1 MSTRKIGKYDVIERL
16 GRGGMA
22 EVFRAYQSSLDRYV
36 AIKVLH
42 AFLADDPEFKSRF
55 EREAQNVA
63 KLRHPNIVQVYDFE
77 YDPAGESYYMVME
90 LIDGPTLKDRINT
103 LAEQDRLLE
112 IGDVV
117 RIVREAAGALAYAHS
132 RNMIHR
138 DVKPANLM
146 IDHDERVVL
155 TDFGIAKIVTGA
167 QFTATGGMVGTP
179 AYMAPEQGLGEA
191 GDERSDLY
199 SLGIIL
205 FQLLSGHLPY
215 DAETPLATILRHLN
229 TPTPSV
235 RQFNPNISES
245 MDRIVQK
252 AIAKEAADRYQT
264 AAEFIDDLQRIDREL
279 HGGPP
284 AAIAVSPAA
293 APASGSGLIPV
304 VPSPLSPSEPDEPH
318 DTLPLPKTEP
328 TATIRSRPPQRS
340 YVRLTVLL
348 LVLLGVGTL
357 AVAAAAGVLPLLAW
371 LGLATQTAEA
381 TQIAASVTETPAP
394 PTLTDIIAASATPA
408 PTTAA
413 AVEST
418 EEPTRTPSRT
428 PTATPTA
435 TLTVTPSPSPTPA
448 TPVAVMRQSIVV
460 RQGPG
465 LQYARLANAA
475 SGDSLVIV
483 GRSEDNLWFRVLTSG
498 GLPGWIPVTVVDAF
512 GNLARLPVVTAP
524 TLTPT
529 FTPSFTPSWTPT
541 ATATLT
547 ATIDIAQTV
556 AALTLAATEQQ
567 ATLDACQFDYA
578 VRIQSEYPKTNDDI
592 DFVKANT
599 EYRLEITFVNMGTC
613 AWGPNTALVFIDGD
627 NLDAGRVIF
636 FRENEQV
643 VEPGGEAV
651 LDFVGRTP
659 ARFGLK
665 TGTWELRTPGQI
677 PIGQPLVIQVQ
688 VFE

>member
-1 MSTRKIGKYDVIERL
+1 MSTRKIGKYDIVERL

-90 LIDGPTLKDRINT
+90 LIDGPTLKDRINA

-112 IGDVV
+112 IADVV

-132 RNMIHR
+132 RSMIHR

-146 IDHDERVVL
+146 IDHDERIVL

-235 RQFNPNISES
+235 RQFNPNVPES

-264 AAEFIDDLQRIDREL
+264 ANEFIEDLQRFEREL

-284 AAIAVSPAA
+284 AEIAVSQPAA
-293 APASGSGLIPV
+293 ADSGTIPA
-304 VPSPLSPSEPDEPH
+304 VPSPLLSPAVDEAH

-328 TATIRSRPPQRS
+328 TATIRSRPRQRS
-340 YVRLTVLL
+340 YARLVVLL
-348 LVLLGVGTL
+348 ILLIAGAA
-357 AVAAAAGVLPLLAW
+357 AVAAAVGVLPLPAW
-371 LGLATQTAEA
+371 LGLATQTTEA
-381 TQIAASVTETPAP
+381 IQIAVGVTETLSTPA
-394 PTLTDIIAASATPA
+394 LTDTVAASATTVPV
-408 PTTAA
+408 
-413 AVEST
+413 VEAT
-418 EEPTRTPSRT
+418 QEPSRTPSRT
-428 PTATPTA
+428 PTVTSTLTA
-435 TLTVTPSPSPTPA
+435 TVTPSPSPTPA

-465 LQYARLANAA
+465 LQYARLADAA

-483 GRSEDNLWFRVLTSG
+483 GRSADNLWFRVLAAG
-498 GLPGWIPVTVVDAF
+498 GLPGWVPVAVVDAF
-512 GNLARLPVVTAP
+512 GNLARLPVVAAP

-529 FTPSFTPSWTPT
+529 FTPSFTPSRTPT
-541 ATATLT
+541 ATATPT
-547 ATIDIAQTV
+547 ATIDITQTV
-556 AALTLAATEQQ
+556 AALTLVATEQQ
-567 ATLDACQFDYA
+567 ATLNACRFDYA
-578 VRIQSEYPKTNDDI
+578 IRIQSGYPKTNDKI

-613 AWGPNTALVFIDGD
+613 AWGPNTALVFIEGD
-627 NLDAGRVIF
+627 NLDAGRIIF

-677 PIGQPLVIQVQ
+677 PIGEPLVIQVQ

>member
-1 MSTRKIGKYDVIERL
+1 
-16 GRGGMA
+16 MA

-112 IGDVV
+112 IEDVV

-132 RNMIHR
+132 RSMIHR

-146 IDHDERVVL
+146 IDHDERIVL

-235 RQFNPNISES
+235 RQFNPNLPES
-245 MDRIVQK
+245 ADRIVQK

-264 AAEFIDDLQRIDREL
+264 ASAFIEDLQRFEREL
-279 HGGPP
+279 QGGPT
-284 AAIAVSPAA
+284 AEIAVSQPAA
-293 APASGSGLIPV
+293 SDSGTIPA
-304 VPSPLSPSEPDEPH
+304 VPSPLPPPTADEPH

-328 TATIRSRPPQRS
+328 TATIRSRPRQRS
-340 YVRLTVLL
+340 YAGLIVLL
-348 LVLLGVGTL
+348 LLLLGAG
-357 AVAAAAGVLPLLAW
+357 AVAIATGALPLPAW
-371 LGLATQTAEA
+371 LGLATQTTEA
-381 TQIAASVTETPAP
+381 TQIVAAVTETPTVPTLTDAVAASVTTTPA
-394 PTLTDIIAASATPA
+394 
-408 PTTAA
+408 TAA
-413 AVEST
+413 VVEAT

-428 PTATPTA
+428 PTATPTSTA
-435 TLTVTPSPSPTPA
+435 TVTPSPSPTPA

-465 LQYARLANAA
+465 LQYARLANAE

-483 GRSEDNLWFRVLTSG
+483 GRSEDNLWFRVLTAG

-512 GNLARLPVVTAP
+512 GNLARLPVVAAP

-529 FTPSFTPSWTPT
+529 FTPSFTPSRTPT
-541 ATATLT
+541 ATATPT

-556 AALTLAATEQQ
+556 AAMTLAATEQQ

-578 VRIQSEYPKTNDDI
+578 VRIVSNYNKTNDGI

-613 AWGPNTALVFIDGD
+613 AWGPNTALVFIEGD

-636 FRENEQV
+636 FRENEQT

-677 PIGQPLVIQVQ
+677 AIGQPLVIQVQ

>member
-90 LIDGPTLKDRINT
+90 LIDGPTLKDRINS

-112 IGDVV
+112 VVDVV

-132 RNMIHR
+132 RSMIHR

-146 IDHDERVVL
+146 IDHDERIVL

-235 RQFNPNISES
+235 RQFNPNVSES
-245 MDRIVQK
+245 VDRIVQK
-252 AIAKEAADRYQT
+252 AIAKEAVDRYQT
-264 AAEFIDDLQRIDREL
+264 ANEFIEDLQRFDREL

-284 AAIAVSPAA
+284 AEITVNQPAA
-293 APASGSGLIPV
+293 SASDSGTITA
-304 VPSPLSPSEPDEPH
+304 VPSPLKPAETDEPH

-328 TATIRSRPPQRS
+328 TATIRSRPRQRS
-340 YVRLTVLL
+340 YAGLIVSLLL
-348 LVLLGVGTL
+348 LVGAG
-357 AVAAAAGVLPLLAW
+357 AVAVATGALPVP
-371 LGLATQTAEA
+371 GLFGTATQTAGV
-381 TQIAASVTETPAP
+381 TQAVAAVTETPAA
-394 PTLTDIIAASATPA
+394 PTLTDAVVESATTE
-408 PTTAA
+408 PTTAV
-413 AVEST
+413 AVEAT
-418 EEPTRTPSRT
+418 EKPTRTPFRT
-428 PTATPTA
+428 PTATPTP
-435 TLTVTPSPSPTPA
+435 TVTVTPSPSPTPA

-483 GRSEDNLWFRVLTSG
+483 GRSEDNLWFRVLTAG

-512 GNLARLPVVTAP
+512 GNLARLPVVAAP

-529 FTPSFTPSWTPT
+529 FTPSFTPSRTPT
-541 ATATLT
+541 ATATPT

-578 VRIQSEYPKTNDDI
+578 VRIQSEYDKTNEGI

-599 EYRLEITFVNMGTC
+599 EYTLEITFVNMGTC
-613 AWGPNTALVFIDGD
+613 AWGPNTALVFIEGD

-643 VEPGGEAV
+643 VEPGGEAI

-677 PIGQPLVIQVQ
+677 PIGQPIVIQVQ
-688 VFE
+688 IFE